1 MIEREKAKDHERVKE
16 KTLGQP
22 VVVKERKGGNMASST
37 RGKQRQVGTR
47 VRGRKEEGGYRKKPL
62 QRRGSFVFFVLKQ
75 SINKTFE
82 REVVEC
88 CAQ

>member
-1 MIEREKAKDHERVKE
+1 VKE
-16 KTLGQP
+16 KTLGQLV
-22 VVVKERKGGNMASST
+22 VVVKERKGGNMASSM

-62 QRRGSFVFFVLKQ
+62 QRRGSFVFFVPKQ

-82 REVVEC
+82 REVVGMLC
-88 CAQ
+88 TVGKSHCMFV